1 MISGRLYEYRRMSD
15 QALISY
21 AYNLKAEVEHSAQ
34 GEAEWVCPEEEFTR
48 IVLEKL
54 ADEGTLTIF
63 APISGG
69 QFRLGKIHRINHRIF
84 YLGYRGSNPACNNCL
99 LR

>member
-1 MISGRLYEYRRMSD
+1 MSD

-21 AYNLKAEVEHSAQ
+21 AYNLEAEVEHSAQ

-54 ADEGTLTIF
+54 ADEGTLDNPSLLYQEGSFGRVKYKITGF
-63 APISGG
+63 SISDTED
-69 QFRLGKIHRINHRIF
+69 Q
-84 YLGYRGSNPACNNCL
+84 SCL
-99 LR
+99 QQLSTPVSFLHGDWSQTK